1 MKIKVYTVCARA
13 QASIFM
19 VFWPFSSK
27 KLPNCWRNLNDERW
41 SSEWS
46 KVKTL
51 EDNQGVDGRFFT
63 NCVRT
68 INEKVVS
75 ICLIIPKNRKVKKF
89 QLYIIDQSFEHNGMD
104 TKLPKKVGKPW
115 FEKGGAHFMQACV
128 RRICKL
134 YTKGGPAGK
143 LTWFDPPKDHLD
155 YRRRDRYKD
164 QAPKTLDELRQW
176 LRFAWKNVTLDTL
189 WELVHAIPHRL
200 ENIRKH
206 TRRYSGF

>member
-134 YTKGGPAGK
+134 YTKGLDRPANSRD
-143 LTWFDPPKDHLD
+143 LTPLKTIWIIVDETDTKIKPPKHW
-155 YRRRDRYKD
+155 
-164 QAPKTLDELRQW
+164 T
-176 LRFAWKNVTLDTL
+176 
-189 WELVHAIPHRL
+189 
-200 ENIRKH
+200 
-206 TRRYSGF
+206 S

>member
-1 MKIKVYTVCARA
+1 MCNNSKKQKSKKILTSHNRSQFRA
-13 QASIFM
+13 Q
-19 VFWPFSSK
+19 
-27 KLPNCWRNLNDERW
+27 RY
-41 SSEWS
+41 
-46 KVKTL
+46 
-51 EDNQGVDGRFFT
+51 G
-63 NCVRT
+63 
-68 INEKVVS
+68 
-75 ICLIIPKNRKVKKF
+75 
-89 QLYIIDQSFEHNGMD
+89 Y
-104 TKLPKKVGKPW
+104 KLPKKVGKPC

-206 TRRYSGF
+206 TRRHSGF